1 MHGEKNYSCSKC
13 GKTFA
18 LRDACSRHEQECQQK
33 IVCSS
38 CGLDFRSRNA
48 LYQHAKRK
56 GHTLPS
62 GKKLTVPR
70 PSNPSPPLN
79 VVFVPVPTSIKLVVP
94 LPDKGRV
101 VSNATQTDEE
111 TPTVSAPARLASE
124 VELQSSSSQTTL
136 SPLSP
141 SSSSFNHD
149 QLLRSP
155 SELFSLGT
163 QTNFSPL
170 PAPQANTSLV
180 VSTQTRS
187 AQLCDFGTQTNTDRV
202 SCTVSFNTV
211 NGPPTVLPGGSSI
224 CYNSHTEPSLDLVEF
239 GTQTCLP
246 LALYDI
252 GESDTVDFGT
262 QTIGMSDLDMDD
274 ALFCCSLLPPEC
286 LDFGTQTLDFPYDCS
301 SHSYA
306 HSSNSDTRDQSSQ
319 T

>member
-1 MHGEKNYSCSKC
+1 MHGEKNYSCDKC
-13 GKTFA
+13 GKRFA

-62 GKKLTVPR
+62 GKKQTVRR
-70 PSNPSPPLN
+70 PSNPLN

-101 VSNATQTDEE
+101 VSSATQTNEE
-111 TPTVSAPARLASE
+111 MPTVGTPAKLAPE
-124 VELQSSSSQTTL
+124 VELQSSSSQTIL

-141 SSSSFNHD
+141 SSSSSFNHN

-155 SELFSLGT
+155 SELLSLGT
-163 QTNFSPL
+163 QTNLSPP
-170 PAPQANTSLV
+170 PAPRANTSIV
-180 VSTQTRS
+180 VSPQTLS
-187 AQLCDFGTQTNTDRV
+187 AQFSDFGTQTNTDRA
-202 SCTVSFNTV
+202 SCTVSF
-211 NGPPTVLPGGSSI
+211 GSPTVSLGGSSI
-224 CYNSHTEPSLDLVEF
+224 CYNSHVEPSFDLVEF
-239 GTQTCLP
+239 GTQTCLASAP
-246 LALYDI
+246 YDI
-252 GESDTVDFGT
+252 GELDTVDFGT
-262 QTIGMSDLDMDD
+262 QTIGMSDLEMDD
-274 ALFCCSLLPPEC
+274 ALFCRSLLPPEC

-301 SHSYA
+301 SHSVGHA
-306 HSSNSDTRDQSSQ
+306 SNSDTSNSDTRDQSSQ